1 VKLNKNTDEVMRFTK
16 IFITILLL
24 SLSIQSCNSQNDLT
38 DNKINTESEQTVT
51 TNTETKQEIEEIN
64 DEITEHRQNAITR
77 TVKMAEDAIV
87 GINVTEVRE
96 VVVQDPLMSP
106 FFRFFFGQRKRLYQV
121 EGLGSGFLISPDGY
135 ILTNHHV
142 AGNAKKIVVTMTDGS
157 KHDAK
162 IVGADRTS
170 DIALLKIDGENL
182 PYLKFGNSDD
192 VLLGEWVIAF
202 GNPFGLFD
210 LNAKPTVTVG
220 VISNNKIDLFQDGRV
235 YKGLIQT
242 DAAISSGNSG
252 GPLLNAAGEVIGM
265 NTMIFSTAQNQKGA
279 GSIGIGWA
287 IPINRIK
294 KIVALL
300 KKNKKLNRDFDIGME
315 VTTMTPE
322 VARYIGAE
330 LHKGVVIT
338 AINTKN
344 PAAKAGLE
352 PGDIIIEIDGNKISD
367 EFDFYLNMQDK
378 FVGDFVKIVFIRD
391 GEKKTVKYKLR
402 QRGLR
407 RG

>member
-1 VKLNKNTDEVMRFTK
+1 MNKNTDEVMRFTK